1 MSSEPQEQERTQ
13 ARPGG
18 STRWIRGLIVYGIV
32 FVAGAAVMF
41 YFGRHL
47 WNFYQLQS
55 GSQDRSLMAISAAHL
70 DGETL
75 TVRFIRSA
83 PDKPSGAF
91 ILRGHKPGHSNVSD
105 PAKQNTVGDETVTFD
120 DMEYEILFEATD
132 RAAFPER
139 SALIPFEIEWIDRET
154 GRLTLAPVNQRA
166 VNHITSFRAFLLLT
180 KDDGQFYTANI
191 TFER

>member
-1 MSSEPQEQERTQ
+1 MSSEPREHEGAE

-18 STRWIRGLIVYGIV
+18 STRWIRALVVYGIV
-32 FVAGAAVMF
+32 FLAGAAVMF

-91 ILRGHKPGHSNVSD
+91 ILRGHKPGHSNMSD
-105 PAKQNTVGDETVTFD
+105 PEKLNTINGETVTFD
-120 DMEYEILFEATD
+120 GTEYEILFEATD
-132 RAAFPER
+132 RGAFPDR
-139 SALIPFEIEWIDRET
+139 SALIPFEIEWIDREA
-154 GRLTLAPVNQRA
+154 GRLTLGPVNQRA
-166 VNHITSFRAFLLLT
+166 INHITSFRAFLLLT
-180 KDDGQFYTANI
+180 KDDGEFYTANI